1 MNNDDQLNKTL
12 GNFDHLLTWR
22 KMVRKISKKKLGCSE
37 EFSHFVSFDDHHS
50 FIPPESTG
58 PGNNCS
64 VFCLHELDFLR
75 LHV

>member
-22 KMVRKISKKKLGCSE
+22 KMVRKTSKKKLGGSE
-37 EFSHFVSFDDHHS
+37 EFSHFVSFEYHHS

-58 PGNNCS
+58 PGNNHS
-64 VFCLHELDFLR
+64 VFCLYELDFLR